1 MARIDEIAD
10 QYERH
15 ISAPWQRSLPG
26 AQRIVFVVYAKE
38 DERKLRAKLKD
49 FENRT
54 LAAGH
59 PWLEVDFT
67 DEFPKWMAAE
77 SYPEEYFASPQLL
90 DDRLKAD
97 SSYGFTAH
105 CAARLRSVLT
115 SEHATDT
122 SVVAV
127 HGVTAL
133 FGFATLHAI
142 LEKVQ
147 PDIRG
152 RLVVF
157 FPGSYEQNV
166 YRMLDAREG
175 WNYLATPISSEPSFP

>member
-15 ISAPWQRSLPG
+15 LSAPWRRNLPG
-26 AQRIVFVVYAKE
+26 AQRIVFVVYPKE

-54 LAAGH
+54 VASGH

-67 DEFPKWMAAE
+67 NCFPEWMAGE
-77 SYPEEYFASPQLL
+77 SYPEEYFGSPDLL
-90 DDRLKAD
+90 DDKMKGDTA
-97 SSYGFTAH
+97 YGFTAF
-105 CAARLRSVLT
+105 CVEKLRSVVT
-115 SEHATDT
+115 SEDATAE

-127 HGVTAL
+127 HGVAAL
-133 FGFATLHAI
+133 FGFATLHST
-142 LEKVQ
+142 LEKIQ

-152 RLVVF
+152 RVVVF
-157 FPGSYEQNV
+157 FPGTYEQNV
-166 YRMLDAREG
+166 YRLLDARDG
-175 WNYLATPISSEPSFP
+175 WNYLATPIAS

>member
-15 ISAPWQRSLPG
+15 ISAPWQRNLPG
-26 AQRIVFVVYAKE
+26 AQRVVFVVYPKE
-38 DERKLRAKLKD
+38 DERKLEAKLKD

-59 PWLEVDFT
+59 PWVDVDFT
-67 DEFPKWMAAE
+67 NAFPEWMAGE
-77 SYPEEYFASPQLL
+77 SYPEEYFTAPELL

-97 SSYGFTAH
+97 TPYGFSAH
-105 CAARLRSVLT
+105 CVERLRSALT
-115 SEHATDT
+115 SEGASAE
-122 SVVAV
+122 SVLAI
-127 HGVTAL
+127 HGVGAL
-133 FGFATLHAI
+133 FGFATLHVI
-142 LEKVQ
+142 LEKIQ

-152 RLVVF
+152 RVAVF

-166 YRMLDAREG
+166 YRMLDARDG
-175 WNYLATPISSEPSFP
+175 WNYLATPIAS